1 MAINCIQLRDVV
13 IRPALQAIGYLS
25 DDAVALLLG
34 TCAQETQ
41 LGRYLIQTSIGFKG
55 GIGIYQIES
64 TSYHDVWESC
74 VENSPS
80 MRAKIMIH
88 LGYTGKP
95 KPERMASDLA
105 LASIMCRLY
114 YLRIKEPIPK
124 EDDIEGLARYWK
136 KYYNTVKGKG
146 TVDQFVGNYNQWV
159 TCF

>member
-41 LGRYLIQTSIGFKG
+41 LGRYLIQASIGFKG

-64 TSYHDVWESC
+64 PSYHDVWESC

-80 MRAKIMIH
+80 M
-88 LGYTGKP
+88 
-95 KPERMASDLA
+95 
-105 LASIMCRLY
+105 
-114 YLRIKEPIPK
+114 
-124 EDDIEGLARYWK
+124 
-136 KYYNTVKGKG
+136 
-146 TVDQFVGNYNQWV
+146 
-159 TCF
+159 